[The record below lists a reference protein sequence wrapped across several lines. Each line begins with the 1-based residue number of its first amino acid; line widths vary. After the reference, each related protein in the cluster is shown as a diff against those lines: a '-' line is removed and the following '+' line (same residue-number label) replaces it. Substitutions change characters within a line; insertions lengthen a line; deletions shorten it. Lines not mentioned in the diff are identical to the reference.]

1 MNYLIKSL
9 LALGLVILGLI
20 NFLTMYEALA
30 GQRTRF
36 SPEVLKKIHRFSGIL
51 FIIIFLY
58 LSYLCKVGIANNP
71 YDFSPRA
78 IIHTVLAVTI
88 FILLAIKILSIKF
101 YRGFYTDAITLG
113 KASLVMTLV
122 LFAISGGYYFLLLFP
137 KDNTG
142 AFLVQNRCVR
152 CHNLERVYG
161 AKRPVGEWQ
170 VIVKRMADRVPGWIS
185 PAEAGKITDY
195 LIKSRGN

>member
-9 LALGLVILGLI
+9 LALGLVILGSI
-20 NFLTMYEALA
+20 KFLPMYEVLA

-36 SPEVLKKIHRFSGIL
+36 SPDLLKKIHRFSGVL
-51 FIIIFLY
+51 FIVLFLY
-58 LSYLCKVGIANNP
+58 LSYLCKVGLTNNP

-78 IIHTVLAVTI
+78 IVHTVIAVTI
-88 FILLAIKILSIKF
+88 AILIAIKLLSIKF
-101 YRGFYTDAITLG
+101 YRGFYSDAVAFG
-113 KASLVMTLV
+113 KAGFILMLV

-161 AKRPVGEWQ
+161 AKRPAQDWL
-170 VIVKRMADRVPGWIS
+170 VIVKRMSDRVPGWIS
-185 PAEAGKITDY
+185 VAEAGKITDY
-195 LIKSRGN
+195 LVKTRGN